1 MFAKTRQKAQ
11 TKNYLDNIPKRA
23 IRHEDDEDDCLV
35 LLRPKF
41 MKGFLA
47 KYLQPQIKHPYYR
60 VRLDE
65 IGSSTWKA
73 IDGERTV
80 GDIADLLYERFGER
94 VEPRYERCSR
104 FIHSLH
110 QGKMVTL
117 GDESPPEPPKE

>member
-1 MFAKTRQKAQ
+1 MFAKSRQKNESN
-11 TKNYLDNIPKRA
+11 NYLDNVPRRTIS
-23 IRHEDDEDDCLV
+23 HEDGENDCLV

-41 MKGFLA
+41 MKGLLA
-47 KYLQPQIKHPYYR
+47 KYLQPHIKHPYYR

-65 IGSSTWKA
+65 IGSSTWQA

-80 GDIADLLYERFGER
+80 GEIADLLYESFGER

-117 GDESPPEPPKE
+117 GAENTHPKE